1 MVQLN
6 MWVNMGF
13 YLLHRKFLRC
23 SFAEVSRGISSSLL
37 RWVSMVLCAHLVIT
51 QIVFQFHLI
60 SPTAFNS
67 FDHNGAVLLFFY
79 SLYKLGICQC
89 VCRTLCKMAWASFA
103 TFFSIVEF
111 GCTFLCYKLPK
122 LKRRHRKHK
131 RDIERFYMSS
141 SDGEEEAAKDR
152 RFLDHKP
159 GKSLCRHWRDYRR
172 EHLRRSLRA
181 RSHRVTVGIRRDGFC
196 VNKRNGAKYGNQ
208 GKNVNDIRVTRTSKF
223 AQKRGDNKGS
233 SRRMGRK
240 KWKFYEGIYYKTM
253 IIWQWRLRQWH

>member
-1 MVQLN
+1 
-6 MWVNMGF
+6 MGN
-13 YLLHRKFLRC
+13 
-23 SFAEVSRGISSSLL
+23 VISSF
-37 RWVSMVLCAHLVIT
+37 VSGLGTVINKLFGSPLDFLSGKSCSSICGSTWDFICYIENFCVAHLLKLAV
-51 QIVFQFHLI
+51 VSVLLYF
-60 SPTAFNS
+60 
-67 FDHNGAVLLFFY
+67 VLLFFY

-89 VCRTLCKMAWASFA
+89 VCQTLCKMAWASFA

-131 RDIERFYMSS
+131 RDIERFCTSS
-141 SDGEEEAAKDR
+141 SDGEEEATKDR
-152 RFLDHKP
+152 RFRDHKP
-159 GKSLCRHWRDYRR
+159 GKSLSRHWRDYRR

-208 GKNVNDIRVTRTSKF
+208 GKNVHDIRVTRTSKF

-240 KWKFYEGIYYKTM
+240 K
-253 IIWQWRLRQWH
+253 